1 MVEFLYLLDR
11 MYNYRPFYSFLI
23 FFFLCFG
30 IQLTG
35 HSQAGFKLPL
45 GKIKDRITF
54 NLVNN
59 LVIIPVEVNGKELS
73 FLLDTGVNYTLLFSL
88 YDNDSLEIKN
98 VTRVKI
104 RGLGE
109 GGDID
114 ALKSINNQFIVGKAI
129 DKNHTVYVIYDRNI
143 NFSPRM
149 GVNIHGVIGYE
160 FFRDFVVK
168 TDYDSEILTIYDPKF
183 YKPKRCRSC
192 ETFNILFSNHKP
204 FIRNK
209 ITSFNKEY
217 EVTLLID
224 SGASD
229 ALWLFKEDYGIRN
242 DPKNYFNDFLGLG
255 LSGGVHGKRSK
266 IDVVSIGSFSFT
278 NVNVAYPDSLALKN
292 LRLND
297 IRSGTLGSDI
307 LKRFTV
313 IMDYGSKKMTL
324 RKNSFFNRPFHYNM
338 AGIVVEHD
346 GIIPIKD
353 VTDRSDR
360 SIRIQQNTRST
371 SVVSIYVNPLFTFF
385 LAPKFV
391 VAEVRDGSP
400 AHLAGVLKGDELLSI
415 NGKPFYEYKLQ
426 EIYELFSSKSGRKIV
441 LRINRNGVKFKKR
454 FVLKEVL

>member
-1 MVEFLYLLDR
+1 
-11 MYNYRPFYSFLI
+11 MYTYKSFYSFLV
-23 FFFLCFG
+23 FFCLFLG
-30 IQLTG
+30 IQLIG
-35 HSQAGFKLPL
+35 YSQHGFKLPA
-45 GKIKDRITF
+45 GKVKNRITF
-54 NLVNN
+54 KLVNN

-88 YDNDSLEIKN
+88 YKNDSLEIKN
-98 VTRVKI
+98 VTPVKI

-114 ALKSINNQFIVGKAI
+114 ALKSINNQFEVGMAI
-129 DKNHTVYVIYDRNI
+129 DNDHTIYVIFDQNI

-192 ETFNILFSNHKP
+192 ETFEILFSNHKP
-204 FIRNK
+204 YIRNK
-209 ITSFNKEY
+209 ITSFNKDY
-217 EVTLLID
+217 DVTLLID

-229 ALWLFKEDYGIRN
+229 ALWLFKEEYGIRY

-266 IDVVSIGSFSFT
+266 IDVVSLGSFSFT
-278 NVNVAYPDSLALKN
+278 NVNVAYPDSLALRN
-292 LRLND
+292 LRLNN

-313 IMDYGSKKMTL
+313 IMDYRSKRMTL
-324 RKNSFFNRPFHYNM
+324 RKNSYFNRPFHYNM
-338 AGIVVEHD
+338 AGIVIEHD

-353 VTDRSDR
+353 VTNSSDR
-360 SIRIQQNTRST
+360 SFRIGQNNRS
-371 SVVSIYVNPLFTFF
+371 SNVVNIYVNPLFTFF

-391 VAEVRDGSP
+391 VAEVREGSP

-415 NGKPFYEYKLQ
+415 NGKQFYEYELQ
-426 EIYELFSSKSGRKIV
+426 EINELFSSKSGRKIV
-441 LRINRNGVKFKKR
+441 LRINRNGIKFKKR

>member
-1 MVEFLYLLDR
+1 MCTYKS
-11 MYNYRPFYSFLI
+11 FYSFLI
-23 FFFLCFG
+23 FFFLFLG
-30 IQLTG
+30 VQLMG
-35 HSQAGFKLPL
+35 YSQDGFKLPP
-45 GKIKDRITF
+45 GKVKDRITF
-54 NLVNN
+54 KLVNN
-59 LVIIPVEVNGKELS
+59 LVVIPIEVNGKELS
-73 FLLDTGVNYTLLFSL
+73 FLLDTGVNYTLLFGL
-88 YDNDSLEIKN
+88 YENDSLEIKN
-98 VTRVKI
+98 VTPVKI

-114 ALKSINNQFIVGKAI
+114 ALKSVSNQFKVGKAI
-129 DKNHTVYVIYDRNI
+129 DRNHTVFVIYDQNI

-168 TDYDSEILTIYDPKF
+168 TDYDSELLTFYDPQF

-192 ETFNILFSNHKP
+192 ETFEILFSNHKP
-204 FIRNK
+204 YIRNK

-217 EVTLLID
+217 DVTLLID

-266 IDVVSIGSFSFT
+266 IDMVSLGSFSFT
-278 NVNVAYPDSLALKN
+278 KVNVAYPDSLALRN

-313 IMDYGSKKMTL
+313 IMDYRSKRMTL

-338 AGIVVEHD
+338 AGIIIEHD

-353 VTDRSDR
+353 VTSLSDR
-360 SIRIQQNTRST
+360 SFRIGQKNRS
-371 SVVSIYVNPLFTFF
+371 SNAVNIYVNPLFTFF

-391 VAEVRDGSP
+391 VAEVREGSP

-415 NGKPFYEYKLQ
+415 NGKQFYEYELQ
-426 EIYELFSSKSGRKIV
+426 EINELFSSKSGRKII
-441 LRINRNGVKFKKR
+441 LRINRNGIKFKKT